1 MDEES
6 LEVYIT
12 EDGDMMLY
20 PAVPLI
26 QEMAEEIGRFK
37 FDFTPFCG

>member
-1 MDEES
+1 MSEES
-6 LEVYIT
+6 LEIYIT

-20 PAVPLI
+20 PAVLLI
-26 QEMAEEIGRFK
+26 QELAEEIGPFE

>member
-6 LEVYIT
+6 LEIYIT

-20 PAVPLI
+20 PAVLLI
-26 QEMAEEIGRFK
+26 QEIAEEIGRFK
-37 FDFTPFCG
+37 FDFTLFCG

>member
-20 PAVPLI
+20 PAVLI
-26 QEMAEEIGRFK
+26 IQDIAEEVGEFK
-37 FDFTPFCG
+37 FDFTTFCG